1 MRRSKREQKQIREN
15 IIRAV
20 RVTLGIARIVAAFIF
35 FTQKSDKQI
44 EYFDAPNNPD
54 TENIA

>member
-1 MRRSKREQKQIREN
+1 M
-15 IIRAV
+15 AV
-20 RVTLGIARIVAAFIF
+20 RVTLGIALIVAAFIF

>member
-1 MRRSKREQKQIREN
+1 MRLSKREQKQIRDN
-15 IIRAV
+15 IIMVV
-20 RVTLGIARIVAAFIF
+20 RVTLGIALIVAAFIF